1 MRYAVDPR
9 QMNLFEPA
17 SAMFSPM
24 TIKYLAS
31 DWPGLFRVQML
42 HLMPAKALGE
52 HFDAKLGCPS
62 KELYGMAGAIFLK
75 EFFNLTISQTVERYL
90 TDAAWQYALNVNPM
104 EASLS
109 HATVERYLKL
119 FASSDLANEVFHRVT
134 SALVEA
140 LDLDVSRQR
149 LDSTHIFSDMATFGR
164 ARLMGVTIKRFL
176 AQLKRHH
183 EPLYMDVPQALRDR
197 YARSQAKLFGD
208 FTGSRSALRQA
219 VAEDLL
225 FLVGAFSQ
233 NASITKRT
241 SYQAMQRVLHEQCD
255 VEEETVELK
264 TKTGGDVM
272 QNPSDPDATYDGHKG
287 PGYQAQISETCS
299 EENEVQL
306 ITAVGVEP
314 AHTSDQDAVEPM
326 LDQLETHDRT
336 PDILY
341 ADTGYGRDD
350 NVTHAEDH
358 GVDLQS
364 PVPGGPK
371 QNPNDLTID
380 DFVVDEET
388 QTVQRCP
395 NGHEPVSSVH
405 DSERGRTRTVM
416 NASHCSAC
424 SHRDECPAG
433 KVRDDYVLEHTPA
446 EHRTAS
452 RRAEQATDAFRENYA
467 IRGGGESVNAALKRK
482 TGLGRLR
489 VRGSPRV
496 RLAVLLRCAGWNLF
510 RALAALKKRGIRN
523 FAAAFAALALIEPLA
538 YRIKR
543 RIKAAVCLGPPNTPP
558 RLQTPTPVAASAAYS
573 EGGVTTAQ
581 SHFLHRCVF
590 GSVRCLGFVV
600 F

>member
-75 EFFNLTISQTVERYL
+75 EFFNLTISQTVE
-90 TDAAWQYALNVNPM
+90 
-104 EASLS
+104 
-109 HATVERYLKL
+109 
-119 FASSDLANEVFHRVT
+119 
-134 SALVEA
+134 
-140 LDLDVSRQR
+140 
-149 LDSTHIFSDMATFGR
+149 
-164 ARLMGVTIKRFL
+164 
-176 AQLKRHH
+176 
-183 EPLYMDVPQALRDR
+183 
-197 YARSQAKLFGD
+197 
-208 FTGSRSALRQA
+208 
-219 VAEDLL
+219 
-225 FLVGAFSQ
+225 
-233 NASITKRT
+233 
-241 SYQAMQRVLHEQCD
+241 
-255 VEEETVELK
+255 LK

-272 QNPSDPDATYDGHKG
+272 QNPSD
-287 PGYQAQISETCS
+287 
-299 EENEVQL
+299 
-306 ITAVGVEP
+306 
-314 AHTSDQDAVEPM
+314 
-326 LDQLETHDRT
+326 
-336 PDILY
+336 
-341 ADTGYGRDD
+341 
-350 NVTHAEDH
+350 
-358 GVDLQS
+358 
-364 PVPGGPK
+364 
-371 QNPNDLTID
+371 PNDLTID

-573 EGGVTTAQ
+573 EGGV
-581 SHFLHRCVF
+581 
-590 GSVRCLGFVV
+590 
-600 F
+600 